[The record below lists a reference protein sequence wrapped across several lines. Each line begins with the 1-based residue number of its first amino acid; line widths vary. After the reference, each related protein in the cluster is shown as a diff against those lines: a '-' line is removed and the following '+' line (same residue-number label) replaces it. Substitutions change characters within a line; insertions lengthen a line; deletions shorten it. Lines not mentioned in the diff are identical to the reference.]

1 MVATQHI
8 TSSTTDVIYSIINNK
23 YININ
28 ATKPCEQQTQLDK
41 TIKNLLPTNS
51 IWCLKSIRFNETF
64 KSSELAKQMHQIH
77 LITLQQIQL
86 EEAIC
91 KCKAENSNIFYK
103 GQKCRNT
110 NYSHTVSLTLPTLTL
125 IFIHRYFQIVK

>member
-1 MVATQHI
+1 MMKSQQ
-8 TSSTTDVIYSIINNK
+8 NK
-23 YININ
+23 NH
-28 ATKPCEQQTQLDK
+28 E
-41 TIKNLLPTNS
+41 
-51 IWCLKSIRFNETF
+51 
-64 KSSELAKQMHQIH
+64 QMHQIH
-77 LITLQQIQL
+77 SLTLQQIQH